1 MIERRGITLFQIFFL
16 SFSYVFS
23 GLFLIRETAFLS
35 LLVPLAFVLL
45 YGILGYLFL
54 RLSPVCREARWL
66 SFLSGG
72 SPHLLG
78 RAFAV
83 FLSLLGAAELVFSWL
98 AFAASVCSFSE
109 FISFSLAAATV
120 LFLAIFV
127 GAHGVTVIGRFT
139 ELFSF
144 LILPLVFWL
153 VFFDFTPVD
162 LSAFS
167 ENMYT
172 AFVVSPA
179 PILYLFSMTALQST
193 ATPNTPDKPIL
204 IPVFCFL
211 GAMVA
216 VLCAFLLILYGA
228 DKNNIFLLLFG
239 WMTALARLSLLIC
252 VCTADRAGRT
262 GCVVCGKTKKQA

>member
-1 MIERRGITLFQIFFL
+1 MPIRSKITLFQIFFL

-35 LLVPLAFVLL
+35 LFVPLAFVLL

-54 RLSPVCREARWL
+54 RLSPVCREERWL

-83 FLSLLGAAELVFSWL
+83 FLSLLGAVELVFSWL
-98 AFAASVCSFSE
+98 AFAASVYSFSE
-109 FISFSLAAATV
+109 FLSFSFAAVAV

-127 GAHGVTVIGRFT
+127 GAHGVTAIGRFS

-153 VFFDFTPVD
+153 VFFDFVPLD
-162 LSAFS
+162 LGAFS
-167 ENMYT
+167 ENLY
-172 AFVVSPA
+172 AFFIVSPA

-193 ATPNTPDKPIL
+193 AAPNTPNKPIL

-211 GAMVA
+211 GALVA
-216 VLCAFLLILYGA
+216 VLCAFLFILYGA

-239 WMTALARLSLLIC
+239 WMAALARLSLLIC

-262 GCVVCGKTKKQA
+262 GSVVCRKTKKQA